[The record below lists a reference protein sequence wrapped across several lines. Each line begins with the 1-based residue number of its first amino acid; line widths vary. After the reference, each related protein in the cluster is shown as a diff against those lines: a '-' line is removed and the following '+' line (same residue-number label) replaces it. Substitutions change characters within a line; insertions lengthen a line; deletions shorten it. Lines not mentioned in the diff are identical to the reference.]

1 MCLFLFLFVFRIGFF
16 GIIHHQAAS
25 SLPLPSI
32 CTIFVR
38 GVGARFQEVFFSVL
52 DKHGDLT
59 GLGVGGWGTP
69 RAALAG

>member
-1 MCLFLFLFVFRIGFF
+1 MCLFLFFFRIGFF
-16 GIIHHQAAS
+16 GIIRHEAAS
-25 SLPLPSI
+25 SPSPRYLHNI
-32 CTIFVR
+32 CAGRRGEVLRSLFFV
-38 GVGARFQEVFFSVL
+38 